1 MKYIKRWESFLNE
14 EEISDTK
21 EDIFLDLKDTNDN
34 FDIRIMD
41 DSKNAYLSI
50 LDISDMDKKV
60 GDVDVIIDN
69 FITPSDRE
77 DFQRKR
83 KRQKFSIEEVEEVI
97 WRMINY
103 MSGLGYTNFVF
114 SKSIIWDPAKEL
126 IMSEGDYTRYKLGP
140 QEWRLKDPISVV
152 QIKFRKK

>member
-1 MKYIKRWESFLNE
+1 MKYLKRWESLLNE
-14 EEISDTK
+14 SEISDTL

-41 DSKNAYLSI
+41 DSQNTYLSI

-69 FITPSDRE
+69 FITPGDSGL
-77 DFQRKR
+77 KR
-83 KRQKFSIEEVEEVI
+83 KRQSFSIEEVEEVI

-114 SKSIIWDPAKEL
+114 SKLRIWDTAKEL
-126 IMSEGDYTRYKLGP
+126 IMSEGDYTRYKLGS

-152 QIKFRKK
+152 QIKFRKP

>member
-1 MKYIKRWESFLNE
+1 MKYIKKWESLLNE
-14 EEISDTK
+14 SEISDTL

-34 FDIRIMD
+34 FNMTIM
-41 DSKNAYLSI
+41 NNSI

-60 GDVDVIIDN
+60 GDVDILIDK
-69 FITPSDRE
+69 FIT
-77 DFQRKR
+77 QRKR
-83 KRQKFSIEEVEEVI
+83 QSFKIEEVEEVI

-114 SKSIIWDPAKEL
+114 SKSRINDPQKEL

-140 QEWRLKDPISVV
+140 QEWRLKEPISVV
-152 QIKFRKK
+152 QIKFRKP

>member
-1 MKYIKRWESFLNE
+1 MKYLKRWESLLNE
-14 EEISDTK
+14 SEISDTL

-34 FDIRIMD
+34 FDMRIMRD
-41 DSKNAYLSI
+41 NNHYSI

-60 GDVDVIIDN
+60 GDVDILIDN
-69 FITPSDRE
+69 FIISSHD
-77 DFQRKR
+77 KR
-83 KRQKFSIEEVEEVI
+83 KRQSFNIEEVEEVI

-114 SKSIIWDPAKEL
+114 SRLKIWDPAKEL